1 MHAVFEHL
9 LGLLRVPFYI
19 LEMFFVFMIGLLQIR
34 FVHPDRPKEPYGYV
48 GSVKQTYFNIA
59 SAIFCYG
66 IFMIITFAVGYTAL
80 LFAPAPMRAYMESL
94 APQTCKSH

>member
-1 MHAVFEHL
+1 MRVLEHIT
-9 LGLLRVPFYI
+9 GLLSVPFYI
-19 LEMFFVFMIGLLQIR
+19 LQMFFVFMIGLLQIR

-66 IFMIITFAVGYTAL
+66 IFMIVTFAVGYTAL
-80 LFAPAPMRAYMESL
+80 LFAPAHVSAYLASL